1 MKVKAL
7 AIALSLIL
15 SADARAAEVD
25 GGLDAG
31 TLDAGIQLFA
41 DPLYA
46 TCPDAPPMVQLDG
59 GWTLV
64 PPERNARNAC
74 FMVTCETDRRQKKSD
89 LDGAPPPQWW
99 VVATAAVVTVAAA
112 AFALGRATK

>member
-1 MKVKAL
+1 MKAL
-7 AIALSLIL
+7 GALLCVAL
-15 SADARAAEVD
+15 TVSAGARAAESD
-25 GGLDAG
+25 GGAPDAG
-31 TLDAGIQLFA
+31 VDAGIQLFA

-46 TCPDAPPMVQLDG
+46 TCPDAPPTIPLDG
-59 GWTLV
+59 GWTLT
-64 PPERNARNAC
+64 PPERNARLAC

-99 VVATAAVVTVAAA
+99 VVASAAVVTVAAA